1 MGYSFMYSWSNATEP
16 VINMWENVLREVT
29 CARCCCMGVCL
40 LVIARDSARVLVAPV
55 VGVWVSGLGFRTK
68 LVGLARMRVRMVQ
81 VKLGGWDQ
89 SQYGYWATNGNLTI
103 ARQFNSLVNR
113 AQNDFTAIAAA
124 RMREAVAKQVGGV
137 HEVCGADRDSRAPC

>member
-1 MGYSFMYSWSNATEP
+1 MGERACVSNLAGGSCP
-16 VINMWENVLREVT
+16 N
-29 CARCCCMGVCL
+29 ARSYG
-40 LVIARDSARVLVAPV
+40 
-55 VGVWVSGLGFRTK
+55 
-68 LVGLARMRVRMVQ
+68 Q

-137 HEVCGADRDSRAPC
+137 HACA